1 MKRFFSICALGCLLS
16 IPLPAASKV
25 GGKQTP
31 QTTVSQQKGLFD
43 VVYTGNEWFF
53 YVPDSLLSREF
64 LVTVRY
70 ASTPANTNQYGGE
83 LVNEQTVYFQ
93 KAPENKLLLRSRLL
107 VNTAD
112 SVDAINKAIVI
123 SNTDPII
130 GSFKIESVER
140 NRYKIKVGSFFL
152 EDNPAIGVTQQIKRS
167 MGLQVLLGTSSFI
180 ESIKSFPMNTEI
192 RMVKTWMSSQSN
204 NHAAA
209 STGKVT
215 LGLNVSFVLLPK
227 VPMQRRLFDPRV
239 GYFADSFT

>member
-1 MKRFFSICALGCLLS
+1 MKKFFSICALGCLLS

-93 KAPENKLLLRSRLL
+93 KAPGNKLLLRSRLL

-140 NRYKIKVGSFFL
+140 NRYKIKVGSCL
-152 EDNPAIGVTQQIKRS
+152 ILI
-167 MGLQVLLGTSSFI
+167 
-180 ESIKSFPMNTEI
+180 
-192 RMVKTWMSSQSN
+192 
-204 NHAAA
+204 
-209 STGKVT
+209 
-215 LGLNVSFVLLPK
+215 
-227 VPMQRRLFDPRV
+227 
-239 GYFADSFT
+239 